1 MRARQE
7 DAEREEEDTV
17 EGAADNDGDE
27 GEDED
32 ISPLECTLPDRIS
45 VTEGNLYRLVVAKE
59 MR

>member
-1 MRARQE
+1 MRTTQE
-7 DAEREEEDTV
+7 DAEGEEEDIV

-32 ISPLECTLPDRIS
+32 LSPLICTLPDLSS
-45 VTEGNLYRLVVAKE
+45 VTEGNLYRLVFTKE